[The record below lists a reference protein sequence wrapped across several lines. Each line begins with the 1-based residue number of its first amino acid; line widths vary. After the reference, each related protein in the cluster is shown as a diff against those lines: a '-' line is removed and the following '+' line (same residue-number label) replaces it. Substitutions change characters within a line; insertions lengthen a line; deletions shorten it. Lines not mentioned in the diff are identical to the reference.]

1 MISVG
6 HKLSN
11 MKYSNI
17 QWTDS
22 TINFWS
28 GCKKVSEGCKF
39 CYMYRIKDR
48 NKEKGSIIYRV
59 SDRTFYQA
67 MDWEEPRMIFTCSM
81 SDFFI
86 EEADGW
92 REDAWN
98 VIRLIQQHKWLILTK
113 RPERI
118 IENLPA
124 DWGEGWDNVWL
135 GVTVENQEC
144 LKRAAILSKIP
155 AKIRFIS
162 AEPLLEEIDF
172 LQKFDGEQV
181 INSFQWVLIGGE
193 SGNDYGYYRYRPS
206 EISWYERAI
215 DDLRKVPDMAIFVK
229 QMGSHLKK
237 TMNLKHYHGGEIK
250 ELPKNLQV
258 REFPLDGME
267 FGVK

>member
-1 MISVG
+1 
-6 HKLSN
+6 
-11 MKYSNI
+11 MKETKI

-22 TINFWS
+22 TMNFWS
-28 GCKKVSEGCKF
+28 GCKKISEGCKF
-39 CYMYRIKDR
+39 CYMYRMKEK
-48 NKEKGSIIYRV
+48 NNEKGSIVYRV
-59 SDRTFYQA
+59 SDKTFYQS

-86 EEADGW
+86 EEADQW

-98 VIRLIQQHKWLILTK
+98 VIRHTKQHKWLILTK

-118 IENLPA
+118 LECLPK
-124 DWGEGWDNVWL
+124 DWEEGWDNVWL

-144 LKRAAILSKIP
+144 FQRAAILAKIP

-172 LQKFDGEQV
+172 LEKIDGEQV
-181 INSFQWVLIGGE
+181 INSFQWVLLGGE
-193 SGNDYGYYRYRPS
+193 SGNDYGNYRYRPS

-250 ELPKNLQV
+250 EWPKHLQI
-258 REFPLDGME
+258 REYPKREPVSLED
-267 FGVK
+267 